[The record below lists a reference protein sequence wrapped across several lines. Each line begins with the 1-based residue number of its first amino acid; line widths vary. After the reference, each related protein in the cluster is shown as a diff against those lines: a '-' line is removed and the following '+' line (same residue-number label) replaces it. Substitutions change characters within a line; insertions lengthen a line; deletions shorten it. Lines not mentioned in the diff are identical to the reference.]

1 MTVQEIIDF
10 LSNYSSDLPVT
21 MVQYESSNP
30 MTEDVGISEIVAI
43 TRSCGE
49 QPVLVIIPD

>member
-21 MVQYESSNP
+21 MVQCANDNP
-30 MTEDVGISEIVAI
+30 MTDDILISEIVAI

-49 QPVLVIIPD
+49 QPVLVIIPN